1 MGPVTTNPWLI
12 ALINMTIVFGVL
24 IALGILMNL
33 LQVIDP
39 TKKKVA
45 KPAVATTPAAAPA
58 AAPVAA
64 APAAAPVAAAQD
76 DSEIIAV
83 IAAAVAACGVS
94 ADQIACVRRIDAKSA
109 WTVSSRVEAISVRKE
124 CF

>member
-24 IALGILMNL
+24 IALGVLMNL

-45 KPAVATTPAAAPA
+45 KPAVAPTPAAAPA
-58 AAPVAA
+58 PAAVAA
-64 APAAAPVAAAQD
+64 APVQD

>member
-45 KPAVATTPAAAPA
+45 KPAVAPTP
-58 AAPVAA
+58 
-64 APAAAPVAAAQD
+64 AAAQD

>member
-24 IALGILMNL
+24 VALGILMNL

-45 KPAVATTPAAAPA
+45 KPAVAPTPAAAPA
-58 AAPVAA
+58 AAPV
-64 APAAAPVAAAQD
+64 AAPVAAAQD

-83 IAAAVAACGVS
+83 IAAAVAVCGVS
-94 ADQIACVRRIDAKSA
+94 ADQVACVRRIDAKSA

>member
-1 MGPVTTNPWLI
+1 MAPVTTNPWLI

-24 IALGILMNL
+24 IALGVLMNL

-45 KPAVATTPAAAPA
+45 KPAVAPTP
-58 AAPVAA
+58 AA

-83 IAAAVAACGVS
+83 IAAAVAACGCS
-94 ADQIACVRRIDAKSA
+94 AEQIACIRRVKSDAWNVNA
-109 WTVSSRVEAISVRKE
+109 RAEAISVRKE

>member
-24 IALGILMNL
+24 IALGVLMSL
-33 LQVIDP
+33 LQIIDP

-45 KPAVATTPAAAPA
+45 KPAVAPTPAAAPA
-58 AAPVAA
+58 PAAVAA
-64 APAAAPVAAAQD
+64 APVQD

>member
-45 KPAVATTPAAAPA
+45 TP
-58 AAPVAA
+58 AA

>member
-24 IALGILMNL
+24 MALGVLMNV
-33 LQVIDP
+33 LQMIDP
-39 TKKKVA
+39 TKKKVE
-45 KPAVATTPAAAPA
+45 KPVAAPKAAPAPAPAAAPA
-58 AAPVAA
+58 AVK
-64 APAAAPVAAAQD
+64 D

-94 ADQIACVRRIDAKSA
+94 ADQIACIRRAPNA
-109 WTVSSRVEAISVRKE
+109 GWTVNARVEAMNARKD

>member
-12 ALINMTIVFGVL
+12 AIINMTIVFGVL
-24 IALGILMNL
+24 IALGVLMSL
-33 LQVIDP
+33 IQVVDP

-45 KPAVATTPAAAPA
+45 KPAVAPTPAVAPAPA
-58 AAPVAA
+58 AV
-64 APAAAPVAAAQD
+64 AAPVQD

-83 IAAAVAACGVS
+83 IAAAVAACGCSVE
-94 ADQIACVRRIDAKSA
+94 DIACIRRVKSSA
-109 WTVSSRVEAISVRKE
+109 WNINARAEAISVRKE

>member
-24 IALGILMNL
+24 IALGVMMSL

-45 KPAVATTPAAAPA
+45 KPAVAPTPAAAPA
-58 AAPVAA
+58 PAAVAA
-64 APAAAPVAAAQD
+64 APVQD

>member
-24 IALGILMNL
+24 IALGVLMSV

-39 TKKKVA
+39 TKKVA
-45 KPAVATTPAAAPA
+45 KPAVAPTPAAAPA
-58 AAPVAA
+58 PVAA
-64 APAAAPVAAAQD
+64 APVQD

-94 ADQIACVRRIDAKSA
+94 ADQIACVRRLPNAG
-109 WTVSSRVEAISVRKE
+109 WTVNARVEAISVRKE